1 LQGQAARS
9 AKITLEP
16 ICAELDEA
24 NAVAKERRQASVM
37 VSASALRAKL
47 AGLMVEKVEVS
58 DGNQF
63 AGCDTVEEVIE
74 AMVKEIVTE
83 DPRANRHRKHRT

>member
-1 LQGQAARS
+1 
-9 AKITLEP
+9 
-16 ICAELDEA
+16 
-24 NAVAKERRQASVM
+24 M

-47 AGLMVEKVEVS
+47 VGLMVDKVEVS

-74 AMVKEIVTE
+74 AMVKEIVTRTRGRADIE
-83 DPRANRHRKHRT
+83 NTGHDGVDLVLWMSVWYQLHAGRHFKRPDSDPFLS

>member
-1 LQGQAARS
+1 
-9 AKITLEP
+9 
-16 ICAELDEA
+16 
-24 NAVAKERRQASVM
+24 M

-47 AGLMVEKVEVS
+47 AGLMVDRVEVS

-74 AMVKEIVTE
+74 AMVKEIARGPE
-83 DPRANRHRKHRT
+83 GEPI